1 MMMMMVKYRVSQ
13 KRPPMLLE
21 LVETPGHVFGT
32 PGSNGVCGGGGGGG
46 CDSGCDSGCG
56 GVLVMNVVK

>member
-1 MMMMMVKYRVSQ
+1 MMMMVLKYRVSQ

-32 PGSNGVCGGGGGGG
+32 PGSNGVCGGGG
-46 CDSGCDSGCG
+46 CDSGCG